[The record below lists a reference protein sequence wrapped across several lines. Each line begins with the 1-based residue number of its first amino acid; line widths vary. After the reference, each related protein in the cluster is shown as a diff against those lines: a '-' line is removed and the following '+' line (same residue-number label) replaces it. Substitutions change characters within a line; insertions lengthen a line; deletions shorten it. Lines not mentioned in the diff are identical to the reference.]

1 MKKVVVFIIALT
13 LFMGFNVNSN
23 AQGFIIKGGL
33 SYANMGTRFEN
44 YDVKSYAGYH
54 FGVGVQTGSLLGFS
68 LQPELL
74 YNVSGSKIGENIDW
88 VQGYLQ
94 LPVNIQWGIDLMIC
108 KPYIQVSPFVG
119 YCLSNT
125 LSVTGVSADTNLFD
139 YISDNSDRF
148 DYGVGIGAGLELWK
162 LQVSAKYIWNFGNVT
177 DWNEFENNL
186 GNITTDNAGAVEVS
200 IAIKF

>member
-33 SYANMGTRFEN
+33 SYANMGTQFEN
-44 YDVKSYAGYH
+44 YDVKSYTGYH

-125 LSVTGVSADTNLFD
+125 LSGTGISTDTNLLD

>member
-1 MKKVVVFIIALT
+1 
-13 LFMGFNVNSN
+13 
-23 AQGFIIKGGL
+23 
-33 SYANMGTRFEN
+33 
-44 YDVKSYAGYH
+44 
-54 FGVGVQTGSLLGFS
+54 
-68 LQPELL
+68 PELL

-139 YISDNSDRF
+139 YISDNLDRF